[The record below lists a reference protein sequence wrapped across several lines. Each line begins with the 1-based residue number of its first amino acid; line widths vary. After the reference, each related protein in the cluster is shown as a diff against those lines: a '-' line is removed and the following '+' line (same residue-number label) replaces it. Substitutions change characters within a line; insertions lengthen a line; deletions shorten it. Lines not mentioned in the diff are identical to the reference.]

1 VLLKLLML
9 PVSLPAAGIRYCI
22 EKLVDVAE
30 AELNSVEPIKEE
42 LLRLNMALEEG
53 EIDEDAFA
61 AQETVLL
68 ARLRQVRER
77 QRAEL
82 REEAEE
88 GALEAADGRRV
99 VIDMPDELR

>member
-1 VLLKLLML
+1 MLLKLLTL
-9 PVSLPAAGIRYCI
+9 PLSLPAAGIRYCL
-22 EKLVDVAE
+22 EKVAE
-30 AELNSVEPIKEE
+30 MADAEMNSVEPIKEE

-53 EIDEDAFA
+53 EIDADAFA

-68 ARLRQVRER
+68 ARLRELRER

-88 GALEAADGRRV
+88 RALEAADGRRI